1 MLPRASQSTDVNS
14 WLTRVSCM
22 CPQSIPQM
30 IHTFTYFKLFLRD
43 AKTSPKQTVKGGS
56 CSRPLTSCDP
66 TSHKQSVSKCYSIN
80 RLAADAS
87 SGPGCCQGNTSV
99 QSKLTEWEQ
108 QSSRQQTIAMESC
121 MYTSSLSPRLQT
133 HIPAT
138 TLLRVC
144 IPRLVSVWISTCI
157 NYKLKFKR
165 IKSDRIMDCRHA
177 KRLVAGRLLMCHSC
191 MCGLMQPDAVS
202 EKDVHQ
208 LVYIIRT
215 EVRS

>member
-22 CPQSIPQM
+22 CPQIIRQM

-66 TSHKQSVSKCYSIN
+66 TSHKQSVTV
-80 RLAADAS
+80 LTAWQLMQHLQA
-87 SGPGCCQGNTSV
+87 PGCCQGNTSA

-108 QSSRQQTIAMESC
+108 QSSRQQTIPMESC

-144 IPRLVSVWISTCI
+144 IPRLVSVWRATCI

-202 EKDVHQ
+202 EKDVQQ
-208 LVYIIRT
+208 LV
-215 EVRS
+215 